1 MKEEFPMKKITLPPI
16 VGLGKTLPVIAVA
29 AIFGLVG
36 ATQTFA
42 DRAAVPFK
50 AVLSGTALWDGQSPI
65 AECQGA
71 GTASHLGL
79 ATSNCMSVFDLAGY
93 MPYAACDGIGMGFG
107 IPNVNTAT
115 LTAVN
120 GDRLVLVGIDLA
132 CQIEGLRFHGTG
144 AWHVNSS
151 ASTGRFAGATGTGTL
166 EGDVDFAEEIFEVRY
181 TGEIA
186 Y

>member
-1 MKEEFPMKKITLPPI
+1 MKATNLKKRICM
-16 VGLGKTLPVIAVA
+16 VAVA
-29 AIFGLVG
+29 ATFSLLSATLV
-36 ATQTFA
+36 FA
-42 DRAAVPFK
+42 GGKAVPFET
-50 AVLSGTALWDGQSPI
+50 VLSGTALWDGQSPI
-65 AECQGA
+65 AECQGV
-71 GTASHLGL
+71 GTTRHLGL
-79 ATSNCMSVFDLAGY
+79 TTSNCMSVFDLAGY

-115 LTAVN
+115 LTAAN

-144 AWHVNSS
+144 DWHVNPS